1 MTALRRFAAGLALS
15 LSTALLGAAAHP
27 SPKVVLIKHAD
38 YIRQTL
44 AGATQ
49 YFVRTVDI
57 GKQDLAAI
65 RQKSDFTPDDPDV
78 EFYLGQGGGGAPV
91 GVVLFQQVDTPHG
104 PLEVGLTFKPDGSI
118 ARAGVTTA
126 TVETKPWVQE
136 AGVEVLNQPFCA
148 QGNVATAGGC
158 MASAYLAAWIIARSE
173 GRDAAAAALHYVA
186 PVGEK
191 DAYVANALKN
201 IAPYLPR

>member
-1 MTALRRFAAGLALS
+1 MITLRRFAGALGLA

-44 AGATQ
+44 AGAKQ

-65 RQKSDFTPDDPDV
+65 RQKSDYTPDDPDV
-78 EFYLGQGGGGAPV
+78 QFYLGQGDGGAPV

-104 PLEVGLTFKPDGSI
+104 PLEVGLTFGPDGALS
-118 ARAGVTTA
+118 RAGVTTA

-136 AGVEVLNQPFCA
+136 AIATGLMEKFTGMKPGDDPSKALGGV
-148 QGNVATAGGC
+148 QGKLGGMPQYMAELIATAVGRG
-158 MASAYLAAWIIARSE
+158 MTLYATLYKGSE
-173 GRDAAAAALHYVA
+173 S
-186 PVGEK
+186 
-191 DAYVANALKN
+191 
-201 IAPYLPR
+201 

>member
-1 MTALRRFAAGLALS
+1 MTTLRRFAGAVGLALS
-15 LSTALLGAAAHP
+15 AALLGAAAHP
-27 SPKVVLIKHAD
+27 SPKVVLVKHAD

-44 AGATQ
+44 SSAKQ
-49 YFVRTVDI
+49 FFVRTVDI

-78 EFYLGQGGGGAPV
+78 EFYLGQGDGGAPV

-118 ARAGVTTA
+118 ARAMVTTA

-136 AGVEVLNQPFCA
+136 AIATGIMDKFTGMRQGDDPAKALGEV
-148 QGNVATAGGC
+148 QGKLGGMPQYMAELIATAVKRGMTMYGTLYKG
-158 MASAYLAAWIIARSE
+158 SQS
-173 GRDAAAAALHYVA
+173 
-186 PVGEK
+186 
-191 DAYVANALKN
+191 
-201 IAPYLPR
+201 

>member
-1 MTALRRFAAGLALS
+1 
-15 LSTALLGAAAHP
+15 
-27 SPKVVLIKHAD
+27 VLVKHAD

-44 AGATQ
+44 AGATR

-78 EFYLGQGGGGAPV
+78 QFYLGQGDGGAAV

-118 ARAGVTTA
+118 ARAMVTTA

-136 AGVEVLNQPFCA
+136 AIGTGLMDKFTGMKQGDDPAKALGGV
-148 QGNVATAGGC
+148 QGKLGGMPQYMAELIATAVARGMTMYGTLYKGS
-158 MASAYLAAWIIARSE
+158 AS
-173 GRDAAAAALHYVA
+173 
-186 PVGEK
+186 
-191 DAYVANALKN
+191 
-201 IAPYLPR
+201 

>member
-1 MTALRRFAAGLALS
+1 MTMLKRSAGALGLAL
-15 LSTALLGAAAHP
+15 AAIVLGAAAHP

-44 AGATQ
+44 AGARQ

-65 RQKSDFTPDDPDV
+65 RQHADYTPDDPDV
-78 EFYLGQGGGGAPV
+78 QFYLGQGDSGAPV

-104 PLEVGLTFKPDGSI
+104 PLEIGLTFGPEGAIS
-118 ARAGVTTA
+118 RAAVTTA

-136 AGVEVLNQPFCA
+136 AIATGLMDKFTGMKQGDDPRKALGEV
-148 QGNVATAGGC
+148 QGKLGGMPGYMAELITTAVGRG
-158 MASAYLAAWIIARSE
+158 MVMYGTLYKGSAS
-173 GRDAAAAALHYVA
+173 
-186 PVGEK
+186 
-191 DAYVANALKN
+191 
-201 IAPYLPR
+201 

>member
-1 MTALRRFAAGLALS
+1 MTSLRRLAGGLALV

-44 AGATQ
+44 AGAKQ

-65 RQKSDFTPDDPDV
+65 RQKSNYTPDDPDV
-78 EFYLGQGGGGAPV
+78 QFYLGQGDGGAPV

-136 AGVEVLNQPFCA
+136 AIATGLMDRFTGMK
-148 QGNVATAGGC
+148 QGDDPAKALGEMQGKLGGMPQYMAELIATAVRRGMTMYGTLYKGS
-158 MASAYLAAWIIARSE
+158 AS
-173 GRDAAAAALHYVA
+173 
-186 PVGEK
+186 
-191 DAYVANALKN
+191 
-201 IAPYLPR
+201 

>member
-1 MTALRRFAAGLALS
+1 MITLRRVAGALGLA

-27 SPKVVLIKHAD
+27 SPKVVLVKHAD

-44 AGATQ
+44 AGAKQ

-65 RQKSDFTPDDPDV
+65 RQKSDYPPDDPDV
-78 EFYLGQGGGGAPV
+78 QFYLGQGDGGAPV

-104 PLEVGLTFKPDGSI
+104 PLEVGLTFGADGAIS
-118 ARAGVTTA
+118 RAAVTTA

-136 AGVEVLNQPFCA
+136 AIATGLMDQFTGMKPGDDPAKALGQV
-148 QGNVATAGGC
+148 QGKLGGMPQYMAELIATAV
-158 MASAYLAAWIIARSE
+158 
-173 GRDAAAAALHYVA
+173 GRGMTLYATLYK
-186 PVGEK
+186 GSQS
-191 DAYVANALKN
+191 
-201 IAPYLPR
+201 